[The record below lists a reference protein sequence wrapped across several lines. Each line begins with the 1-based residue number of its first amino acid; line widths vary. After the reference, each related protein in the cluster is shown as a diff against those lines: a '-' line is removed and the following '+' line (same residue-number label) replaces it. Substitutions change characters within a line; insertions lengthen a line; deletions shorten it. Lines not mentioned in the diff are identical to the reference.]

1 MSPSENRM
9 MTSIV
14 CGILLIV
21 LISIASACGASDA
34 STSSRNTETPM
45 AEATPGLVVYGV
57 VRDADG
63 KGVENVGIYR
73 SYASYPS
80 ELIATTDAKGEYQS
94 DFYYIPGDEMVTVK
108 AVISGIEFK
117 PAYYYWRHYYGY
129 EKAECN
135 FSSQR

>member
-1 MSPSENRM
+1 M
-9 MTSIV
+9 MTTIV
-14 CGILLIV
+14 CGMLLIV
-21 LISIASACGASDA
+21 LVGIGSACGGSDE
-34 STSSRNTETPM
+34 STSGRTTETPT
-45 AEATPGLVVYGV
+45 AETTPGLVVYGV

-63 KGVENVGIYR
+63 KGVEKVGIYR

-108 AVISGIEFK
+108 AVTSGIEFT

-135 FSSQR
+135 FSTQR